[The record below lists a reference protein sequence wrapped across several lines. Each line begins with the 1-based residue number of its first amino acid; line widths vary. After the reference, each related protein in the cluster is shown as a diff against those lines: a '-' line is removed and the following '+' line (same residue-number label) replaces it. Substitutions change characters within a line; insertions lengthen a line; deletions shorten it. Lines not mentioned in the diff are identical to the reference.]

1 MTIWSSS
8 QGSAM
13 SWSEEFRRDTVSRKR
28 KPKIKLTTGIR
39 VLLKSLRLTRNTSVR
54 PAEHADLWSRRD
66 PAAWNEGC
74 HGRRSFR
81 EAFSKVREGLDL
93 FCHRASRT

>member
-13 SWSEEFRRDTVSRKR
+13 NCSEEFRRDTVFQKR

-39 VLLKSLRLTRNTSVR
+39 VLLKSQRLTRSTSVR
-54 PAEHADLWSRRD
+54 PAEHADLGHAGSVT
-66 PAAWNEGC
+66 E
-74 HGRRSFR
+74 
-81 EAFSKVREGLDL
+81 L
-93 FCHRASRT
+93 RASDGTNLGTFSVGATPRGREPASQITGK

>member
-13 SWSEEFRRDTVSRKR
+13 GWSEEFRRDTVSRKR

-39 VLLKSLRLTRNTSVR
+39 VLLKSQRFTRSTSVR
-54 PAEHADLWSRRD
+54 PAEHADLGHAGILRLGTKVSWSQILS
-66 PAAWNEGC
+66 
-74 HGRRSFR
+74 RSLFESMR
-81 EAFSKVREGLDL
+81 GLDL